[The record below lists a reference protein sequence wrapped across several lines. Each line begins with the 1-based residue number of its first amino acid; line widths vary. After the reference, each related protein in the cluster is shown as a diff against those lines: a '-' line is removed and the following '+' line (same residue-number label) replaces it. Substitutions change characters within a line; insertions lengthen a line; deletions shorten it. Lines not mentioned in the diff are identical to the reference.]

1 MNKVL
6 EKYVN
11 KRILIWGY
19 GREGKSTEKFFKDKG
34 IAACVDIFEGSR
46 ENINEDNYD
55 YIFKSPGIPAF
66 DLSDKY
72 TSQTELFL
80 EAFRDNVIGIT
91 GTKGKSTTSAMLY
104 TVLDKCCK
112 EPTFFMGNIGEP
124 CLDYFDEIT
133 PDAIVVFE
141 MSCHQL
147 CQIKIS
153 PRVGV
158 MLNLFEEH
166 LDYYGTMDKYFA
178 AKQNVTLFQKPGDS
192 FYVGAQVPKIPT
204 LADRYVIAEAEPLK
218 IKIFGEHNRY
228 NATFV
233 KNIAVN
239 EFGCDL
245 ETVKKTIA
253 KFGGLPH
260 RLEFVDEIDEVRFYD
275 DSISTI
281 PEATIK
287 AVESIDNVRTVLIGG
302 MDRNIDYT
310 VLVDYIRTRA
320 DVTFICMYS
329 SGERIYHEVSDL
341 ENVIYVPELKEA
353 VELAKKKT
361 PKKSACVL
369 SPAAASYGYFENF
382 EDRGNKFKE
391 YVEVY

>member
-1 MNKVL
+1 M
-6 EKYVN
+6 
-11 KRILIWGY
+11 
-19 GREGKSTEKFFKDKG
+19 
-34 IAACVDIFEGSR
+34 
-46 ENINEDNYD
+46 
-55 YIFKSPGIPAF
+55 
-66 DLSDKY
+66 
-72 TSQTELFL
+72 
-80 EAFRDNVIGIT
+80 
-91 GTKGKSTTSAMLY
+91 
-104 TVLDKCCK
+104 
-112 EPTFFMGNIGEP
+112 
-124 CLDYFDEIT
+124 
-133 PDAIVVFE
+133 
-141 MSCHQL
+141 
-147 CQIKIS
+147 
-153 PRVGV
+153 
-158 MLNLFEEH
+158 
-166 LDYYGTMDKYFA
+166 
-178 AKQNVTLFQKPGDS
+178 
-192 FYVGAQVPKIPT
+192 
-204 LADRYVIAEAEPLK
+204 
-218 IKIFGEHNRY
+218 
-228 NATFV
+228 
-233 KNIAVN
+233 
-239 EFGCDL
+239 
-245 ETVKKTIA
+245 KKTIA

-353 VELAKKKT
+353 VELAKKNT